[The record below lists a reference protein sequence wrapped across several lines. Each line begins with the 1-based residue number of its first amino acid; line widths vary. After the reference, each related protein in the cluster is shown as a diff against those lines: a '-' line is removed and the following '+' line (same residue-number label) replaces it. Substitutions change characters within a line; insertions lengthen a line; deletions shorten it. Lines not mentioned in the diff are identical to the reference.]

1 MLGMLSFPSRLA
13 GVAVDGLLVALALTF
28 VARPLAVALSTLP
41 FGFNLRETIFLSWVG
56 LKGAVPITLATFPL
70 LAGVEHGTL
79 IFNVVFFVV
88 LVSAVTQGWS
98 LPLVARWLRLG
109 TRSVSTAPVS
119 VEINAL
125 RHVDGEIVEYLVA
138 PDANVAERTL
148 RELALPYEVTVTLVV
163 RGNEVIMP
171 RGRTVLAPGDR
182 VFVAMRRRIKP
193 LMDCLFDACADPV
206 LLAPGQ
212 EIVFRADHTAGQLC
226 GFFSLACPRD
236 RQQTLGELLAE
247 TAGQPV
253 RLGPFLVTP
262 GEDDGLATLV
272 FAPETP
278 TPASFPAGRAS
289 VSGD

>member
-1 MLGMLSFPSRLA
+1 MA
-13 GVAVDGLLVALALTF
+13 GI
-28 VARPLAVALSTLP
+28 
-41 FGFNLRETIFLSWVG
+41 ET
-56 LKGAVPITLATFPL
+56 
-70 LAGVEHGTL
+70 GTL

-109 TRSVSTAPVS
+109 VRSDATAPVS

-125 RHVDGEIVEYLVA
+125 RHVDGEIVEYRVA
-138 PDANVAERTL
+138 ADANVAGRTL

-236 RQQTLGELLAE
+236 RQQSLGELLAE
-247 TAGQPV
+247 TGGEPV

-272 FAPETP
+272 FAPETAA
-278 TPASFPAGRAS
+278 PAPFPAGRTPAA
-289 VSGD
+289 GD